1 MIADGNIIEEVVS
14 NEELISKF
22 FTEQASNDPDQ
33 IIFKKLHE
41 KIEF

>member
-14 NEELISKF
+14 NEDLVHKF
-22 FTEQASNDPDQ
+22 FTENPSNDPDQ

-41 KIEF
+41 RIGF